1 MFPDSAH
8 RWNPRSA
15 RRFHPLFHL
24 LGAIWISS
32 SLYAGSQVQ
41 INLDSGTQFLRNF
54 GGTLLSAGGAGDG
67 DGTVVQLGYFDGAS
81 AGSNFTGTWRPL
93 TGEGS
98 LNTGGN
104 TGSGLP
110 FNTTSI
116 GDIGGGAD
124 PFGSGIFG
132 FSLVFDSSVAGTFND
147 LPLSTSIPLAIRF
160 YDGASIASS
169 TFYNTVSNDAW
180 LWKLPAT
187 PAPLPPIINMSFDDP
202 GLEWESIASFGQP
215 GSSAFHTTI
224 PVPEP
229 GTPVVALLCLL
240 AAGFRRR
247 RAPLRA
253 SGDFSR

>member
-1 MFPDSAH
+1 LAAVLSLGQFLSAVDTAH
-8 RWNPRSA
+8 A
-15 RRFHPLFHL
+15 
-24 LGAIWISS
+24 A
-32 SLYAGSQVQ
+32 SQIQ
-41 INLDSGTQFLRNF
+41 INFDSGARAVGDSLGFPLP
-54 GGTLLSAGGAGDG
+54 AGGASDG
-67 DGTVVQLGYFDGAS
+67 DGAIIQLGYFDGAS
-81 AGSNFTGTWRPL
+81 VGNPFAGTWHQL

-147 LPLSTSIPLAIRF
+147 LPTSTSIPLAIRF
-160 YDGASIASS
+160 YDGSSLLGS
-169 TFYNTVSNDAW
+169 TFYNTVSSDDW

-187 PAPLPPIINMSFDDP
+187 PAPLPPLLNMSLDES
-202 GLEWESIASFGQP
+202 GLKWESVTTFGQ
-215 GSSAFHTTI
+215 SASTEFRTTI

-229 GTPVVALLCLL
+229 GSGSLMMAALLLIGMRRSRSRMD
-240 AAGFRRR
+240 ARAGSNRPDRHRHHPTRRD
-247 RAPLRA
+247 L
-253 SGDFSR
+253 